1 MTSSNNLLMAAI
13 DIGSSAIRMDIAEIH
28 SDGVIRV
35 LDSLKKGVQLGRE
48 AFTEGHL
55 SQETIRAA
63 CEALRDF
70 KKVMDTYGVVRY
82 RAVATSAVRE
92 SSNSET
98 FLDRLLMSTGLDV
111 EIIDGPEENRLT
123 LSAVM
128 DSLRGESDVGKSKSL
143 LVEVGGGSTD
153 VAFLSEGELQQAS
166 TIPLGSIRF
175 RAGVAGGSAKPE
187 QQARLLKRQIT
198 GFLSNL
204 KREMDI
210 RDAVHCI
217 ALGGDVRFAAQMLNN
232 SSQNVRISSIPKD
245 AFSDLVDSLSK
256 LSIDAL
262 VQKYSIPYLD
272 AETLVPAL
280 LIYMQFFKETQAQ
293 NITISDASIR
303 AGILQDLAPAE
314 QGKRLK
320 KLSIRILSAARSIGR
335 KYHYDESHA
344 ERVRELSVRLFEE
357 LKAEQR
363 MTDNHR
369 LYLEVA
375 SILHDIG
382 LFVGSRSHHK
392 HSQYLISS
400 SELFGLRKRELELIA
415 NIARYHRRAMPQR
428 SHTSFVA
435 LDRDERMIVS
445 KLAAILRVANALDKD
460 HLQKTPELKIS
471 REGDQIVLTASN
483 VSDLAMGRLALA
495 SRSDF
500 FTEVFGKKV
509 VLREAEKP
517 E

>member
-1 MTSSNNLLMAAI
+1 
-13 DIGSSAIRMDIAEIH
+13 MDIAEVKT
-28 SDGVIRV
+28 DGTIKA
-35 LDSLKKGVQLGRE
+35 LESLKKGVQLGRE
-48 AFTEGHL
+48 AFTGGHL

-70 KKVMDTYGVVRY
+70 KKVMDSYGVGRY

-128 DSLRGESDVGKSKSL
+128 DSIRGESEIGKAKSL

-153 VAFLSEGELQQAS
+153 IAFLSDGELQQSS
-166 TIPLGSIRF
+166 TLPLGSIRL
-175 RAGVAGGSAKPE
+175 RSGLSTGSAKPE
-187 QQARLLKRQIT
+187 PQVRFLKRQIN

-204 KREMDI
+204 KREMEI

-217 ALGGDVRFAAQMLNN
+217 ALGGDVRFAARVLN
-232 SSQNVRISSIPKD
+232 SSSQSTRLSIISKD
-245 AFSDLVDSLSK
+245 ALSEFVDALSK
-256 LSIDAL
+256 LTTDAI

-280 LIYMQFFKETQAQ
+280 LTYLQLLKETQAE
-293 NITISDASIR
+293 NIIISDANIR
-303 AGILQDLAPAE
+303 AGILQDLAPTE

-320 KLSIRILSAARSIGR
+320 KLTIQILSAARSLGR

-357 LKAEQR
+357 MKTEQR
-363 MTDNHR
+363 MTDTHR

-375 SILHDIG
+375 ALLHDIG
-382 LFVGSRSHHK
+382 AFVSTRSHHK
-392 HSQYLISS
+392 HSYYLISS

-428 SHTSFVA
+428 SHTPYVA

-445 KLAAILRVANALDKD
+445 KLAAILRVANVLDKD
-460 HLQKTPELKIS
+460 HLQTTPELKIS
-471 REGDQIVLTASN
+471 REGDQIVLTAPN
-483 VSDLAMGRLALA
+483 VSDMAMGRLALA

-500 FTEVFGKKV
+500 FAEVFGKKV
-509 VLREAEKP
+509 ILREADRSE
-517 E
+517 